1 MMLRKSSAHLVAFAS
16 LVASGVLLAGQQPAG
31 GPYTAEQATAGK
43 AAYEASCAACHGSD
57 LMGAPPLAGE
67 GFIGGWRTRTT
78 RDMYGL
84 IRTTMP
90 ADNPGGL
97 SEPTYANIVAYILQ
111 YNGVAAGTTPLTPTT
126 DVRIGGAGHYRP
138 TPWRHCQRRSWR
150 GDR

>member
-1 MMLRKSSAHLVAFAS
+1 MFSCTLPKVFLQTAVPSGGGCSSRLSAFGSRLSDVVLGSQFARGTAMFRKNFSQLATFAS
-16 LVASGVLLAGQQPAG
+16 LVTSAVLLTGQQPTG

-84 IRTTMP
+84 IRTT
-90 ADNPGGL
+90 
-97 SEPTYANIVAYILQ
+97 
-111 YNGVAAGTTPLTPTT
+111 
-126 DVRIGGAGHYRP
+126 
-138 TPWRHCQRRSWR
+138 
-150 GDR
+150 

>member
-1 MMLRKSSAHLVAFAS
+1 MLRKNSVLLIAGVS
-16 LVASGVLLAGQQPAG
+16 LVGSGVLLTGQQPAA
-31 GPYTAEQATAGK
+31 GPFTAEQASAGK
-43 AAYEASCAACHGSD
+43 AAYEANCAGCHGSD

-97 SEPTYANIVAYILQ
+97 SEPTYVNIVAYILQ
-111 YNGVAAGTTPLTPTT
+111 FNGVAAGTTPLTPTT
-126 DVRIGGAGHYRP
+126 DVRIGGPAP
-138 TPWRHCQRRSWR
+138 AAAAPA
-150 GDR
+150 